1 MIFFLSET
9 FTDQMNLFT
18 DIVTFVYYV
27 DSTAC
32 AVMRYISAIDP
43 CAFNNGGCD
52 QTCTNTAGV
61 FSCECS
67 AGYILGN
74 NGKSCIPMREY
85 YYYCA
90 PPP

>member
-1 MIFFLSET
+1 
-9 FTDQMNLFT
+9 MNLFT

-61 FSCECS
+61 FSCDCS
-67 AGYILGN
+67 AGYIPGN
-74 NGKSCIPMREY
+74 NGKTCIPMREY
-85 YYYCA
+85 YYITVSR
-90 PPP
+90 PRRVGH